1 MKYLDFPVLNYLSSS
16 LSNASGPQPEL
27 RVQVRFEAY
36 SVKPIGKERK
46 MFKEMEEA
54 YLSGQEEMDE

>member
-1 MKYLDFPVLNYLSSS
+1 MKYLDLPLLAELSSS
-16 LSNASGPQPEL
+16 LSDSNAKPDS
-27 RVQVRFEAY
+27 RFSIRIEAY

-54 YLSGQEEMDE
+54 YVSEQEEMAE